1 MKEPSRNPFIY
12 DATAGVI
19 ILILYLLVTF
29 DQRWRPGRHI
39 VVSAEMQQALFTTFT
54 NNWQREPSQLEMEEI
69 IDEFTRREIAWR
81 EATRLS
87 LGQDDAIIRRRLQQH
102 LELIAA
108 EEAMQVSPT
117 REELQVY
124 LGDHA
129 NDFLADPVMTF
140 RQIFFDNNG
149 NVIGADASARYMLGT
164 LRTQGM
170 PDDLSSLGDPSS
182 LPAYIDD
189 VQISDLIPVFGRE
202 FTDGLFAAPVGEWI
216 GPFSSALGLHIV
228 YIDARSAGRLP
239 DLDEIAYAVEEKW
252 RAARRTAAIDDLY
265 LELAEKYR
273 VTIERE
279 EFDPE

>member
-1 MKEPSRNPFIY
+1 VKEPSRNPFVYVAI
-12 DATAGVI
+12 AGVV

-39 VVSAEMQQALFTTFT
+39 VISVETQQALFATFT

-87 LGQDDAIIRRRLQQH
+87 LGQDDAVIRRRLQQH

-129 NDFLADPVMTF
+129 DYFRVDPVMTF
-140 RQIFFDNNG
+140 RQIYFDNNG
-149 NVIGADASARYMLGT
+149 NVIGADASARYMLGK

-182 LPAYIDD
+182 LPSYIDD

-216 GPFSSALGLHIV
+216 GPFSSVLGLHIV

-252 RAARRTAAIDDLY
+252 REARRTAAIDDLY
-265 LELAEKYR
+265 LELAEKYK
-273 VTIERE
+273 VTIE
-279 EFDPE
+279 

>member
-1 MKEPSRNPFIY
+1 MSEMKEPPRKPFVYVAI
-12 DATAGVI
+12 AGVI

-39 VVSAEMQQALFTTFT
+39 VISVETRQELVAVFT
-54 NNWQREPSQLEMEEI
+54 NNWQREPSRLEMEEI
-69 IDEFTRREIAWR
+69 IDEYTRREIAWR

-87 LGQDDAIIRRRLQQH
+87 LGQDDAVIRRRLQQH
-102 LELIAA
+102 LEHIAT
-108 EEAMQVSPT
+108 EEAMRISPT
-117 REELQVY
+117 REELQLY

-129 NDFLADPVMTF
+129 DDFRVDPVMTF
-140 RQIFFDNNG
+140 RQIYFDNNG
-149 NVIGADASARYMLGT
+149 NVIGADAAARFLLGT
-164 LRTQGM
+164 LRNQDM

-189 VQISDLIPVFGRE
+189 VQISDLVPVFGRE

-216 GPFSSALGLHIV
+216 GPFPSALGLHIV

-252 RAARRTAAIDDLY
+252 RAARQSAAIDSLY
-265 LELAEKYR
+265 LELAEKYK
-273 VTIERE
+273 VTIE
-279 EFDPE
+279 